1 MASLSPRLA
10 TLLSLITPCRCLAD
24 IGSDHCMLLTA
35 AVERGIAERGVA
47 VEINHAPFAESQRA
61 VLAAGL
67 EDRIEVCLGDGLAP
81 LDEGTIDALCIAG
94 MGGGTMARILARGES
109 KLVGV
114 QQLVLQPNVDA
125 AELRQHLLSRGYAIV
140 DDRLVE
146 DGDYIYQVLRAER
159 GGRASYSPLELEY
172 GRHNLNRQGPLLSK
186 LLSRDL
192 VHWLKVRDELAKGTA
207 ESLVLRRSEVGTKI
221 ALLAEALAS
230 ASSE

>member
-1 MASLSPRLA
+1 MTTLSPRLA
-10 TLLSLITPCRCLAD
+10 ALLRFITPCRCLAD

-35 AVERGIAERGVA
+35 AVERGIAESGVA
-47 VEINHAPFAESQRA
+47 VEINRAPFEESQRA

-67 EDRIEVCLGDGLAP
+67 EDKIEVCLGDGLVP
-81 LDEGTIDALCIAG
+81 LAEGKIDALCIAG
-94 MGGGTMARILARGES
+94 MGGGTMARILARGEGRLS
-109 KLVGV
+109 GV
-114 QQLVLQPNVDA
+114 RQMVLQPNVDA

-140 DDRLVE
+140 DERLVE
-146 DGDYIYQVLRAER
+146 DGDYIYQVLRAEP

-172 GRHNLNRQGPLLSK
+172 GRHNLNRQDPLLSK

-207 ESLVLRRSEVGTKI
+207 ESVVLRRNEVGTKI

-230 ASSE
+230 SSSE